1 MWVDL
6 VSALDAVTAV
16 QSRLSIRS
24 AALERA
30 SKGQQDFQDFA
41 ATQLTGLTG
50 GDVAAVRV
58 QLTCDRTQL
67 LASYAGW
74 AKVQGLSLRD
84 DLG

>member
-30 SKGQQDFQDFA
+30 SKGQQDFQDF
-41 ATQLTGLTG
+41 
-50 GDVAAVRV
+50 RP
-58 QLTCDRTQL
+58 
-67 LASYAGW
+67 S
-74 AKVQGLSLRD
+74 
-84 DLG
+84 